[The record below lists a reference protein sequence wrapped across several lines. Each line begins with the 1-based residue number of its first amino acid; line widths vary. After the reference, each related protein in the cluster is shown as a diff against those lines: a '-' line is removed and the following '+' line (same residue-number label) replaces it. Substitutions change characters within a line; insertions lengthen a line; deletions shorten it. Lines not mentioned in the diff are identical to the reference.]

1 MQPFEK
7 RMPVKILCD
16 SFLTSGLGHVRRCEK
31 ILSFIEKLG
40 VEASLYLYKQN
51 DIGAFLEGVGSND
64 FLIAD
69 SYCLNSK
76 DFYLLKEK
84 AKSLMVIEDE
94 EHAKGFY
101 PKNTKI
107 MNFTLNALKHYSHV
121 SKDHYLGVGF
131 YPVDTRFIYDR
142 PINTENKEV
151 LITLGGSEQ
160 KILKEIVK
168 ILENKNVN
176 LHIISSYIPKNPP
189 KNTHYYSPLNPLEFS
204 SLMKFCAY
212 AISASGQT
220 LYELALSQTPS
231 LILPIASN
239 QIVQSQEFESLGIF
253 KQTSLKTLAKDFE
266 KLRIQKNQAW
276 AKTLAFGSELEGAL
290 RKFLEI

>member
-1 MQPFEK
+1 M
-7 RMPVKILCD
+7 
-16 SFLTSGLGHVRRCEK
+16 RRCEK

-40 VEASLYLYKQN
+40 VKAGLYLYQQN
-51 DIGAFLEGVGSND
+51 NISAFLEGVGNDD
-64 FLIAD
+64 FLITD

-84 AKSLMVIEDE
+84 AKSLMAIEDK

-107 MNFTLNALKHYSHV
+107 LNFTLNALKHYHHL
-121 SKDHYLGVGF
+121 SKDYQYYLGVGF
-131 YPVDTRFIYDR
+131 YPVDVRFIYER

-160 KILKEIVK
+160 KILKEVVK
-168 ILENKNVN
+168 ILENKGMR
-176 LHIISSYIPKNPP
+176 LHIISPYIPKNPP
-189 KNTHYYSPLNPLEFS
+189 KNTHYYSPLSPLEFS
-204 SLMKFCAY
+204 SLMKFCAC
-212 AISASGQT
+212 AISAAGQT

-231 LILPIASN
+231 LIIPIASN
-239 QIVQSQEFESLGIF
+239 QIIQSQEFENSGIF

-266 KLRIQKNQAW
+266 KLQIQKNQAW
-276 AKTLAFGSELEGAL
+276 AKNLTFGSELEGAL
-290 RKFLEI
+290 REFLEI

>member
-1 MQPFEK
+1 
-7 RMPVKILCD
+7 MPVKILCD
-16 SFLTSGLGHVRRCEK
+16 AFVTSGLGHVRRCEK

-40 VEASLYLYKQN
+40 VEASLYLHKQN
-51 DIGAFLEGVGSND
+51 DIGAFLEGVGGND

-131 YPVDTRFIYDR
+131 YPVDTRFIYDC

-176 LHIISSYIPKNPP
+176 LHIISSYIPKNSP
-189 KNTHYYSPLNPLEFS
+189 KNARYYSPLSPLEFS
-204 SLMKFCAY
+204 SLMKSCTY

-239 QIVQSQEFESLGIF
+239 QIVQSKEFESLGIF

-290 RKFLEI
+290 REFLEI

>member
-1 MQPFEK
+1 
-7 RMPVKILCD
+7 MPVKILCD

-40 VEASLYLYKQN
+40 VGASLYLYKQN
-51 DIGAFLEGVGSND
+51 DIGAFLEGVGGND

-131 YPVDTRFIYDR
+131 YPVDARFIYDR

-189 KNTHYYSPLNPLEFS
+189 KNARYYSPLSPLEFS
-204 SLMKFCAY
+204 SLMKSCTY

-239 QIVQSQEFESLGIF
+239 QIVQSKEFESLGIF

-266 KLRIQKNQAW
+266 KLQVQKNQAW
-276 AKTLAFGSELEGAL
+276 AKNLAFGSELEGAL
-290 RKFLEI
+290 REFLEI

>member
-1 MQPFEK
+1 MQPFKK

-16 SFLTSGLGHVRRCEK
+16 AFVTSGLGHVRRCEK

-40 VEASLYLYKQN
+40 VEASLYSHKQN
-51 DIGAFLEGVGSND
+51 DIGTFLEGVGGND
-64 FLIAD
+64 FLITD

-131 YPVDTRFIYDR
+131 YPVDARFVYER

-160 KILKEIVK
+160 KMLEEIVK

-176 LHIISSYIPKNPP
+176 LHIISPHTPKNPP
-189 KNTHYYSPLNPLEFS
+189 KNTRYYSPLSPLEFS
-204 SLMKFCAY
+204 SLMKFCAC
-212 AISASGQT
+212 AISAAGQT

-239 QIVQSQEFESLGIF
+239 QIVQSKEFESLGIF

-266 KLRIQKNQAW
+266 NLQIQKNQAW
-276 AKTLAFGSELEGAL
+276 AKTLTFGSELESAL
-290 RKFLEI
+290 REFLEI

>member
-1 MQPFEK
+1 
-7 RMPVKILCD
+7 MPVKILCD

-40 VEASLYLYKQN
+40 VEASLYLHKQDN
-51 DIGAFLEGVGSND
+51 ISTFLEGVGND
-64 FLIAD
+64 DLLITD
-69 SYCLNSK
+69 SYRLNSK

-107 MNFTLNALKHYSHV
+107 MNFTLNALKHYNHA

-131 YPVDTRFIYDR
+131 YPVDARFIYDR
-142 PINTENKEV
+142 PINTANKEV

-176 LHIISSYIPKNPP
+176 LHIISSYIPKNPS
-189 KNTHYYSPLNPLEFS
+189 KNARYYSPLNPLEFS
-204 SLMKFCAY
+204 SLMKFCAC
-212 AISASGQT
+212 AISAAGQT

-239 QIVQSQEFESLGIF
+239 QIVQSKEFESLGIF

-266 KLRIQKNQAW
+266 NLQIQKNQAW
-276 AKTLAFGSELEGAL
+276 AKNLAFGSELEGAL
-290 RKFLEI
+290 REFLEI

>member
-1 MQPFEK
+1 
-7 RMPVKILCD
+7 MPVKILCD
-16 SFLTSGLGHVRRCEK
+16 AFLTSGLGHVRRCEK

-51 DIGAFLEGVGSND
+51 DIGAFLEGVGGND

-69 SYCLNSK
+69 SYRLNSK

-107 MNFTLNALKHYSHV
+107 MNFTLNALKHYNHA

-189 KNTHYYSPLNPLEFS
+189 KNTRYYSPLNPLEFS

-239 QIVQSQEFESLGIF
+239 QIIQSKEFESLGIF

-290 RKFLEI
+290 REFLEI

>member
-1 MQPFEK
+1 
-7 RMPVKILCD
+7 MPVKILCD
-16 SFLTSGLGHVRRCEK
+16 AFVTSGLGHVRRCEK

-40 VEASLYLYKQN
+40 VKASLYLHKQDN
-51 DIGAFLEGVGSND
+51 INAFLEGVGGND

-107 MNFTLNALKHYSHV
+107 MNFTLNALKHYNHA

-176 LHIISSYIPKNPP
+176 LHIISPYIPKNPP
-189 KNTHYYSPLNPLEFS
+189 KNTHYYSPLSPLEFS
-204 SLMKFCAY
+204 SLMKFCAC

-239 QIVQSQEFESLGIF
+239 QIVQSKEFESLGIF

-266 KLRIQKNQAW
+266 KLRVQKNRAW
-276 AKTLAFGSELEGAL
+276 AKNLAFGSELEGAL
-290 RKFLEI
+290 REFLEI

>member
-16 SFLTSGLGHVRRCEK
+16 AFVTSGLGHVRRCEK
-31 ILSFIEKLG
+31 ILSFIEKLV
-40 VEASLYLYKQN
+40 VEASLYLHKQDN
-51 DIGAFLEGVGSND
+51 ISAFLEGVGNDD
-64 FLIAD
+64 FLITD

-107 MNFTLNALKHYSHV
+107 MNFTLNALKHYNHA

-131 YPVDTRFIYDR
+131 YPVDARFVYER

-160 KILKEIVK
+160 KTLKEIVK

-189 KNTHYYSPLNPLEFS
+189 KNTRYYSPLSPLEFS

-239 QIVQSQEFESLGIF
+239 QIIQSQEFESLGIF

-266 KLRIQKNQAW
+266 NLQIQKNQAW

-290 RKFLEI
+290 REFLEI

>member
-16 SFLTSGLGHVRRCEK
+16 AFVTSGLGHVRRCEK

-40 VEASLYLYKQN
+40 VEASLYLHKQDN
-51 DIGAFLEGVGSND
+51 ISTFLEGVGSDD

-94 EHAKGFY
+94 EHANGFY

-107 MNFTLNALKHYSHV
+107 MNFTLNALKHYNHA

-131 YPVDTRFIYDR
+131 YPVDTRFVYER

-160 KILKEIVK
+160 KTLKEIVK

-176 LHIISSYIPKNPP
+176 LHIISPYTPKNPP
-189 KNTHYYSPLNPLEFS
+189 KNTHYYSPLSPLEFS
-204 SLMKFCAY
+204 SLMKSCTC

-239 QIVQSQEFESLGIF
+239 QIIQSQEFENSGIF

-266 KLRIQKNQAW
+266 KLQIQKNQAW
-276 AKTLAFGSELEGAL
+276 AKTLAFGSELEDAL
-290 RKFLEI
+290 REFLEI

>member
-1 MQPFEK
+1 
-7 RMPVKILCD
+7 MPVKILCD
-16 SFLTSGLGHVRRCEK
+16 AFLTSGLGHVRRCEK

-40 VEASLYLYKQN
+40 IKADLYLHKQN
-51 DIGAFLEGVGSND
+51 NISVFLEGVGNDD

-69 SYCLNSK
+69 SYRLNSK

-84 AKSLMVIEDE
+84 AKSLMVIEDT

-107 MNFTLNALKHYSHV
+107 LNFTLNALKHYNHA

-131 YPVDTRFIYDR
+131 YPVDIRFVYER

-160 KILKEIVK
+160 KTLKEIVK

-176 LHIISSYIPKNPP
+176 LHIISPYTPKNPP

-204 SLMKFCAY
+204 SLMKFCAC
-212 AISASGQT
+212 AISAAGQT

-239 QIVQSQEFESLGIF
+239 QIIQSQEFENSGIF

-266 KLRIQKNQAW
+266 KLQEQKNQAW
-276 AKTLAFGSELEGAL
+276 AKNLVFGSELEGAL
-290 RKFLEI
+290 REFLEI

>member
-1 MQPFEK
+1 
-7 RMPVKILCD
+7 MPVKILCD
-16 SFLTSGLGHVRRCEK
+16 CFLTSGLGHVRRCEK
-31 ILSFIEKLG
+31 ILFFIEKLG
-40 VEASLYLYKQN
+40 VKADLYSHKQN
-51 DIGAFLEGVGSND
+51 NISAFLEGVGNDD

-107 MNFTLNALKHYSHV
+107 MNFTLNALKHYNHA

-131 YPVDTRFIYDR
+131 YPVDTRFVYDR

-160 KILKEIVK
+160 EMLKEIVK

-176 LHIISSYIPKNPP
+176 LHIISPYTPKNPP
-189 KNTHYYSPLNPLEFS
+189 KNTHYYSPLSPLEFS
-204 SLMKFCAY
+204 SLMKFCAC
-212 AISASGQT
+212 AISAAGQT

-239 QIVQSQEFESLGIF
+239 QILQSKEFESLGIF

-266 KLRIQKNQAW
+266 KLQIQKNQAW
-276 AKTLAFGSELEGAL
+276 AKNLVFGSELEGAL
-290 RKFLEI
+290 REFLEI

>member
-7 RMPVKILCD
+7 CMPVKILCD
-16 SFLTSGLGHVRRCEK
+16 CFLTSGLGHVRRCEK
-31 ILSFIEKLG
+31 ILFFIEKLG
-40 VEASLYLYKQN
+40 VKADLYSHKQN
-51 DIGAFLEGVGSND
+51 NISAFLEGVGNDD

-84 AKSLMVIEDE
+84 AKSLMVIEDT

-107 MNFTLNALKHYSHV
+107 LNFTLNALKHYNHA

-131 YPVDTRFIYDR
+131 YPVDTRFVYDR

-160 KILKEIVK
+160 EMLKEIVK

-176 LHIISSYIPKNPP
+176 LHIISPYTPKNSP
-189 KNTHYYSPLNPLEFS
+189 KNTHYYSPLSPLEFS
-204 SLMKFCAY
+204 SLMKFCAC
-212 AISASGQT
+212 AISAAGQT

-239 QIVQSQEFESLGIF
+239 QIIQSQEFENSGIF
-253 KQTSLKTLAKDFE
+253 KQTSLKTLARDFE
-266 KLRIQKNQAW
+266 KLQIQKNQAW
-276 AKTLAFGSELEGAL
+276 AKNLAFGNELEGAL
-290 RKFLEI
+290 REFLEI

>member
-1 MQPFEK
+1 
-7 RMPVKILCD
+7 MPVKILCD
-16 SFLTSGLGHVRRCEK
+16 CFLTSGLGHVRRCEK

-40 VEASLYLYKQN
+40 VKADLYLHKQDN
-51 DIGAFLEGVGSND
+51 MSTFLEGVGGND
-64 FLIAD
+64 FLITD

-84 AKSLMVIEDE
+84 AKSLMVIEDK

-107 MNFTLNALKHYSHV
+107 MNSTLNALKHYNHA

-131 YPVDTRFIYDR
+131 YPVDARFIYER

-176 LHIISSYIPKNPP
+176 LHIISPHTPKNPP
-189 KNTHYYSPLNPLEFS
+189 QNARYYSPLSPLEFS
-204 SLMKFCAY
+204 SLMKFCAC

-239 QIVQSQEFESLGIF
+239 QILQSQEFENSGIF

-266 KLRIQKNQAW
+266 NLQIQKNQAW
-276 AKTLAFGSELEGAL
+276 AKTLAFGSELEDAL
-290 RKFLEI
+290 REFLEI

>member
-1 MQPFEK
+1 
-7 RMPVKILCD
+7 MPVKILCD
-16 SFLTSGLGHVRRCEK
+16 SFVTSGLGHVRRCEK

-40 VEASLYLYKQN
+40 VKASLYLHKQDN
-51 DIGAFLEGVGSND
+51 INAFLEGVGGND

-107 MNFTLNALKHYSHV
+107 MNFTLNALKHYNHA

-131 YPVDTRFIYDR
+131 YPVDARFVYER

-176 LHIISSYIPKNPP
+176 LHIISPYTPKNPP
-189 KNTHYYSPLNPLEFS
+189 KNTRYYSPLSPLEFS
-204 SLMKFCAY
+204 SLMKFCACT
-212 AISASGQT
+212 ISAAGQT

-231 LILPIASN
+231 LIMPVASN
-239 QIVQSQEFESLGIF
+239 QIIQSQEFENSGIF

-266 KLRIQKNQAW
+266 KLQIQKNQAW
-276 AKTLAFGSELEGAL
+276 AKNLAFGSELEGAL
-290 RKFLEI
+290 REFLEI

>member
-1 MQPFEK
+1 
-7 RMPVKILCD
+7 MPVKILCD
-16 SFLTSGLGHVRRCEK
+16 AFVTSGLGHVRRCEK

-51 DIGAFLEGVGSND
+51 DISAFLEGVGNGD
-64 FLIAD
+64 FLITD

-84 AKSLMVIEDE
+84 AKSLMVIEDK

-131 YPVDTRFIYDR
+131 YPVDARFVYER

-176 LHIISSYIPKNPP
+176 LHIISPYTPKNPP

-204 SLMKFCAY
+204 SLMKSCAC
-212 AISASGQT
+212 AISAAGQT

-231 LILPIASN
+231 LIIPIVPN
-239 QIVQSQEFESLGIF
+239 QILQSKEFESLGIF

-266 KLRIQKNQAW
+266 KLQVQKNQAW
-276 AKTLAFGSELEGAL
+276 AKNLAFGSELEGVL
-290 RKFLEI
+290 REFLEI

>member
-1 MQPFEK
+1 
-7 RMPVKILCD
+7 MPVKILCD
-16 SFLTSGLGHVRRCEK
+16 LFLTSGLGHVRRCEK

-40 VEASLYLYKQN
+40 VEASLHLYKQN
-51 DIGAFLEGVGSND
+51 DISAFLEGVGNDD

-84 AKSLMVIEDE
+84 AKSLMVIEDK

-107 MNFTLNALKHYSHV
+107 MNFTLNALKHYNHA

-131 YPVDTRFIYDR
+131 YPVDARFVYER
-142 PINTENKEV
+142 SINTENKEV

-176 LHIISSYIPKNPP
+176 LHIISPYTPKNPP
-189 KNTHYYSPLNPLEFS
+189 KNTRYYSPLSPLEFS
-204 SLMKFCAY
+204 SLMKFCAC
-212 AISASGQT
+212 AISAAGQT

-239 QIVQSQEFESLGIF
+239 QIIQSQEFENSGIF
-253 KQTSLKTLAKDFE
+253 KQTSLKTLARDFE
-266 KLRIQKNQAW
+266 KLQTQKNQAW
-276 AKTLAFGSELEGAL
+276 AKNLAFGSELEGAL
-290 RKFLEI
+290 REFLEI

>member
-1 MQPFEK
+1 
-7 RMPVKILCD
+7 MPVKILCD
-16 SFLTSGLGHVRRCEK
+16 AFVTSGLGHVRRCEK

-40 VEASLYLYKQN
+40 VKASLYLHKQN
-51 DIGAFLEGVGSND
+51 NISAFLEGVGNDD
-64 FLIAD
+64 FLITD

-107 MNFTLNALKHYSHV
+107 MNFTLNALKHYNHA

-131 YPVDTRFIYDR
+131 YPVDARFIYER
-142 PINTENKEV
+142 PINTANKEV

-160 KILKEIVK
+160 KTLKEIVK

-189 KNTHYYSPLNPLEFS
+189 KNTHYYSPLSPLEFS
-204 SLMKFCAY
+204 SLMKSCTC

-239 QIVQSQEFESLGIF
+239 QIIQSQEFENSGIF

-266 KLRIQKNQAW
+266 KLQIQKNQAW
-276 AKTLAFGSELEGAL
+276 AKNLAFGSELESAL
-290 RKFLEI
+290 REFLEI

>member
-1 MQPFEK
+1 
-7 RMPVKILCD
+7 MPVKILCD
-16 SFLTSGLGHVRRCEK
+16 AFLTSGLGHVRRCEK

-40 VEASLYLYKQN
+40 VEASLYLHKQDN
-51 DIGAFLEGVGSND
+51 IGAFLEGVGGND

-131 YPVDTRFIYDR
+131 YPVDARFVYER

-160 KILKEIVK
+160 KMLEEIVK

-189 KNTHYYSPLNPLEFS
+189 KNTRYYSPLSPLEFS
-204 SLMKFCAY
+204 SLMKFCAC

-239 QIVQSQEFESLGIF
+239 QIIQSKEFESLGIF

-266 KLRIQKNQAW
+266 NLQIQKNQAW
-276 AKTLAFGSELEGAL
+276 AKTLAFGSELESAL
-290 RKFLEI
+290 REFLEI

>member
-1 MQPFEK
+1 
-7 RMPVKILCD
+7 MPVKILCD
-16 SFLTSGLGHVRRCEK
+16 CFLTSGLGHVRRCEK
-31 ILSFIEKLG
+31 ILSFIERLG
-40 VEASLYLYKQN
+40 VKADLYSHKQN
-51 DIGAFLEGVGSND
+51 NISTFLEGVGNDD
-64 FLIAD
+64 FLITD
-69 SYCLNSK
+69 SYRLNSK

-84 AKSLMVIEDE
+84 AKSLMVIEDK

-107 MNFTLNALKHYSHV
+107 MNFTLNALKHYNHA

-131 YPVDTRFIYDR
+131 YPVDIRFVYER

-160 KILKEIVK
+160 KTLKEIVK

-176 LHIISSYIPKNPP
+176 LHIISPHAPKNPP

-204 SLMKFCAY
+204 SLMKSCAC

-239 QIVQSQEFESLGIF
+239 QILQSQEFESLGIF

-266 KLRIQKNQAW
+266 KLQIQKNQAW
-276 AKTLAFGSELEGAL
+276 AKTLAFGSELESAL
-290 RKFLEI
+290 REFLEI

>member
-1 MQPFEK
+1 
-7 RMPVKILCD
+7 MPVKILCD
-16 SFLTSGLGHVRRCEK
+16 LFLTSGLGHVRRCEK

-40 VEASLYLYKQN
+40 VEASLHLYKQN
-51 DIGAFLEGVGSND
+51 DISAFLEGVGNDD

-84 AKSLMVIEDE
+84 AKSLMVIEDK

-107 MNFTLNALKHYSHV
+107 LNFTLNALKHYNHA

-131 YPVDTRFIYDR
+131 YPVDARFVYER
-142 PINTENKEV
+142 PINTTNKEV

-176 LHIISSYIPKNPP
+176 LHIISPYTPKNPP

-204 SLMKFCAY
+204 SLMRFCAC
-212 AISASGQT
+212 AISAAGQT

-239 QIVQSQEFESLGIF
+239 QIIQSQEFENSGIF
-253 KQTSLKTLAKDFE
+253 KQTSLKTLDKDFE
-266 KLRIQKNQAW
+266 KLQIQKNQSW
-276 AKTLAFGSELEGAL
+276 AKNLAFGSELEGAL
-290 RKFLEI
+290 REFLEI

>member
-1 MQPFEK
+1 
-7 RMPVKILCD
+7 MPVKILCD

-40 VEASLYLYKQN
+40 VEASLYLHKQDN
-51 DIGAFLEGVGSND
+51 ISAFLEGIGNDD
-64 FLIAD
+64 FLITD

-107 MNFTLNALKHYSHV
+107 MNFTLNALKHYNHA

-160 KILKEIVK
+160 KMLKEIVK

-176 LHIISSYIPKNPP
+176 LHIISPYTPKNPP

-204 SLMKFCAY
+204 SLMKSCAY
-212 AISASGQT
+212 AISAAGQT

-239 QIVQSQEFESLGIF
+239 QIIQSQEFENSGIF

-266 KLRIQKNQAW
+266 NLQIQKNQAW
-276 AKTLAFGSELEGAL
+276 AKTLAFGSELESAL
-290 RKFLEI
+290 REFLEI

>member
-16 SFLTSGLGHVRRCEK
+16 CFLTSGLGHVRRCEK

-40 VEASLYLYKQN
+40 VKADLYSHKQN
-51 DIGAFLEGVGSND
+51 NISAFLEGVGGND

-107 MNFTLNALKHYSHV
+107 MNFTLNALKHYNHA

-131 YPVDTRFIYDR
+131 YPVDSRFVYER

-160 KILKEIVK
+160 KILEEIVK

-176 LHIISSYIPKNPP
+176 LHIISPYTPKNPP
-189 KNTHYYSPLNPLEFS
+189 KNTRYYSPLSPLEFS
-204 SLMKFCAY
+204 SLMKSCAC
-212 AISASGQT
+212 AISAAGQT

-239 QIVQSQEFESLGIF
+239 QIIQSKEFESLGIF

-266 KLRIQKNQAW
+266 KLQIQKNQAW
-276 AKTLAFGSELEGAL
+276 AKTLSFGSELESAL
-290 RKFLEI
+290 REFLEI

>member
-16 SFLTSGLGHVRRCEK
+16 AFLTSGLGHVRRGEK

-40 VEASLYLYKQN
+40 VEADLYLHKQN
-51 DIGAFLEGVGSND
+51 NISAFLEGVGND
-64 FLIAD
+64 DLLITD
-69 SYCLNSK
+69 SYRLNSK

-84 AKSLMVIEDE
+84 AKSLMVIEDT

-107 MNFTLNALKHYSHV
+107 LNFTLNALKHYNHA

-131 YPVDTRFIYDR
+131 YPVDARFIYER

-160 KILKEIVK
+160 KTLKEIVK

-176 LHIISSYIPKNPP
+176 LHIISPYTPKNPP

-204 SLMKFCAY
+204 SLMKSCAC
-212 AISASGQT
+212 AISAAGQT

-239 QIVQSQEFESLGIF
+239 QIIQSQEFENSGIF
-253 KQTSLKTLAKDFE
+253 KQTSLKTLARDFE
-266 KLRIQKNQAW
+266 KLQIQKNQAW

-290 RKFLEI
+290 REFLEI

>member
-1 MQPFEK
+1 
-7 RMPVKILCD
+7 MPVKILCD

>member
-16 SFLTSGLGHVRRCEK
+16 CFLTSGLGHVRRCEK
-31 ILSFIEKLG
+31 ILFFIEKLG
-40 VEASLYLYKQN
+40 IKADLYSHKQN
-51 DIGAFLEGVGSND
+51 NISAFLEGVGNDD
-64 FLIAD
+64 FLITD
-69 SYCLNSK
+69 SYRLNSK

-84 AKSLMVIEDE
+84 AKSLMVIEDK

-107 MNFTLNALKHYSHV
+107 LNFTLNALKHYNHA

-131 YPVDTRFIYDR
+131 YPVDARFIYDR

-160 KILKEIVK
+160 KTLKEIVK
-168 ILENKNVN
+168 ILENKGMH
-176 LHIISSYIPKNPP
+176 LHIISPYIPKNPP

-204 SLMKFCAY
+204 SLMKFCAC
-212 AISASGQT
+212 AISAAGQT

-231 LILPIASN
+231 LIIPIASN
-239 QIVQSQEFESLGIF
+239 QIIQSQEFENSGIF
-253 KQTSLKTLAKDFE
+253 KQTSLKTLARDFE
-266 KLRIQKNQAW
+266 KLQIQKNQAW

-290 RKFLEI
+290 REFLEI

>member
-1 MQPFEK
+1 
-7 RMPVKILCD
+7 MPVKILCD
-16 SFLTSGLGHVRRCEK
+16 AFVTSGLGHVRRCEK

-40 VEASLYLYKQN
+40 VEASLYLHKQN
-51 DIGAFLEGVGSND
+51 NISAFLEGVGNDD
-64 FLIAD
+64 FLIID

-84 AKSLMVIEDE
+84 AKSLMVIEDT

-107 MNFTLNALKHYSHV
+107 MNFTLNALKHYNHA

-131 YPVDTRFIYDR
+131 YPVDARFVYER
-142 PINTENKEV
+142 PINTANKEV

-160 KILKEIVK
+160 KMLKEIVK

-176 LHIISSYIPKNPP
+176 LHIISPHIPKNPP

-204 SLMKFCAY
+204 SLMKFCAC
-212 AISASGQT
+212 AISAAGQT

-231 LILPIASN
+231 LIIPIASN
-239 QIVQSQEFESLGIF
+239 QIIQSQEFENSGIF

-266 KLRIQKNQAW
+266 NLQIQKNQAW
-276 AKTLAFGSELEGAL
+276 AKNLAFGSELEGAL
-290 RKFLEI
+290 REFLEI

>member
-1 MQPFEK
+1 
-7 RMPVKILCD
+7 MPVKILCD
-16 SFLTSGLGHVRRCEK
+16 AFVTSGLGHVRRCEK

-40 VEASLYLYKQN
+40 VEASLYLHKQDN
-51 DIGAFLEGVGSND
+51 INAFLEGVGNDD

-189 KNTHYYSPLNPLEFS
+189 KNARYYSPLSPLEFS
-204 SLMKFCAY
+204 SLMRSCAC

-239 QIVQSQEFESLGIF
+239 QIVQSKEFESLGIF

-276 AKTLAFGSELEGAL
+276 AKNLTFGSELEGAL
-290 RKFLEI
+290 REFLEI

>member
-1 MQPFEK
+1 
-7 RMPVKILCD
+7 MPVKILCD
-16 SFLTSGLGHVRRCEK
+16 AFVTSGLGHVRRCEK

-40 VEASLYLYKQN
+40 VKASLYLHKQDN
-51 DIGAFLEGVGSND
+51 INAFLEGVGGND

-107 MNFTLNALKHYSHV
+107 MNFTLNALKHYNHA

-131 YPVDTRFIYDR
+131 YPVDARFIYDR

-189 KNTHYYSPLNPLEFS
+189 KNARYYSPLSPLEFS
-204 SLMKFCAY
+204 SLMKSCAY

-239 QIVQSQEFESLGIF
+239 QIVQSKEFESLGIF

-290 RKFLEI
+290 REFLEI

>member
-1 MQPFEK
+1 
-7 RMPVKILCD
+7 MPVKILCD
-16 SFLTSGLGHVRRCEK
+16 AFVTSGLGHVRRCEK
-31 ILSFIEKLG
+31 ILSFIERLG
-40 VEASLYLYKQN
+40 VEASLYLHKQN
-51 DIGAFLEGVGSND
+51 DISAFLEGVGND
-64 FLIAD
+64 DLLIAD

-84 AKSLMVIEDE
+84 AKSLMVIEDK

-107 MNFTLNALKHYSHV
+107 MNFTLNALKHYNHA

-131 YPVDTRFIYDR
+131 YPVDIRFVYER

-176 LHIISSYIPKNPP
+176 LHIISPYTPKNPP

-204 SLMKFCAY
+204 SLMKSCAC

-231 LILPIASN
+231 LILPITSN
-239 QIVQSQEFESLGIF
+239 QIIQSQEFENSGIF
-253 KQTSLKTLAKDFE
+253 KQTSLKTLARDFE
-266 KLRIQKNQAW
+266 KLQIQKNQAW
-276 AKTLAFGSELEGAL
+276 AKNLAFGSELEGAL
-290 RKFLEI
+290 REFLEI

>member
-1 MQPFEK
+1 
-7 RMPVKILCD
+7 MPVKILCD

-40 VEASLYLYKQN
+40 IKADLYLHKQN
-51 DIGAFLEGVGSND
+51 NISTFLEGVGND
-64 FLIAD
+64 DLLIAD

-94 EHAKGFY
+94 EHANGFY

-107 MNFTLNALKHYSHV
+107 MNFTLNALKHYNHA

-131 YPVDTRFIYDR
+131 YPVDIRFVYER

-176 LHIISSYIPKNPP
+176 LHIISPYTPKNPP
-189 KNTHYYSPLNPLEFS
+189 KNTHYYSPLSPLEFS
-204 SLMKFCAY
+204 SLMKFCTC
-212 AISASGQT
+212 AISAAGQT

-239 QIVQSQEFESLGIF
+239 QIIQSQEFESLGIF

-266 KLRIQKNQAW
+266 KLQIQKNQAW
-276 AKTLAFGSELEGAL
+276 AKTLVFGSELEGAL
-290 RKFLEI
+290 REFLEI

>member
-16 SFLTSGLGHVRRCEK
+16 SFVTSGLGHVRRCEK

-40 VEASLYLYKQN
+40 VEASFHLYKQN
-51 DIGAFLEGVGSND
+51 DISAFLEGVGNDD

-84 AKSLMVIEDE
+84 AKSLMVIEDK

-107 MNFTLNALKHYSHV
+107 MNFTLNALKHYNHA

-131 YPVDTRFIYDR
+131 YPVDARFIYER
-142 PINTENKEV
+142 PINTANKEV

-176 LHIISSYIPKNPP
+176 LHIISPYTPKNPP

-204 SLMKFCAY
+204 SLMKFCAC
-212 AISASGQT
+212 AISAAGQT

-239 QIVQSQEFESLGIF
+239 QILQSQEFENSGIF

-266 KLRIQKNQAW
+266 NLQIQKNQAW
-276 AKTLAFGSELEGAL
+276 AKTLVFGSELEDAL
-290 RKFLEI
+290 REFLEI

>member
-1 MQPFEK
+1 
-7 RMPVKILCD
+7 MPVKILCD
-16 SFLTSGLGHVRRCEK
+16 CFLTSGLGHVRRCEK
-31 ILSFIEKLG
+31 ILSLIEKLG
-40 VEASLYLYKQN
+40 VKADLYLHKQN
-51 DIGAFLEGVGSND
+51 NISAFLEGVGNDD
-64 FLIAD
+64 FLIID
-69 SYCLNSK
+69 SYRLNSK

-84 AKSLMVIEDE
+84 AKSLMVIEDT

-131 YPVDTRFIYDR
+131 YPVDIRFIYDR

-160 KILKEIVK
+160 KTLEEIVK

-176 LHIISSYIPKNPP
+176 LHIISPYTPKNPP

-204 SLMKFCAY
+204 SLMKSCAC
-212 AISASGQT
+212 AISAAGQT

-231 LILPIASN
+231 LIIPIASN
-239 QIVQSQEFESLGIF
+239 QIIQSQEFENSGIF
-253 KQTSLKTLAKDFE
+253 KQTSLKTLARDFE
-266 KLRIQKNQAW
+266 KLQIQKNQAW
-276 AKTLAFGSELEGAL
+276 AKNLAFGSELEGAL
-290 RKFLEI
+290 REFLEI

>member
-16 SFLTSGLGHVRRCEK
+16 SFVTSGLGHVRRCEK

-40 VEASLYLYKQN
+40 IKADLYLHKQN
-51 DIGAFLEGVGSND
+51 NISAFLESVGNDD
-64 FLIAD
+64 FLITD
-69 SYCLNSK
+69 SYRLNSK

-84 AKSLMVIEDE
+84 AKSLMVVEDK

-107 MNFTLNALKHYSHV
+107 MNFTLNALKHYNHA

-131 YPVDTRFIYDR
+131 YPVDIRFVYER

-160 KILKEIVK
+160 EMLKEIVK

-176 LHIISSYIPKNPP
+176 LHIISPYIPKNPP

-204 SLMKFCAY
+204 SLMKSCAC

-239 QIVQSQEFESLGIF
+239 QILQSKEFESLGIF
-253 KQTSLKTLAKDFE
+253 KQTSLKTLARDFE

-276 AKTLAFGSELEGAL
+276 AKNLAFGSELEGAL
-290 RKFLEI
+290 REFLEI

>member
-1 MQPFEK
+1 
-7 RMPVKILCD
+7 MPVKILCD

-40 VEASLYLYKQN
+40 VEASLYSHKQN
-51 DIGAFLEGVGSND
+51 NISAFLEGVGNDD
-64 FLIAD
+64 FLITD

-84 AKSLMVIEDE
+84 AKSLMVIEDK

-107 MNFTLNALKHYSHV
+107 MNFTLNALKHYNHA

-131 YPVDTRFIYDR
+131 YPVDARFVYER

-160 KILKEIVK
+160 KTLKEIVK

-176 LHIISSYIPKNPP
+176 LHIISPYTPKNPP

-204 SLMKFCAY
+204 SLMKFCAC
-212 AISASGQT
+212 AISAAGQT

-239 QIVQSQEFESLGIF
+239 QILQSQEFENSGIF

-266 KLRIQKNQAW
+266 RLQIQKNRAW
-276 AKTLAFGSELEGAL
+276 AKTLTFGSELESAL
-290 RKFLEI
+290 REFLEI

>member
-1 MQPFEK
+1 M
-7 RMPVKILCD
+7 
-16 SFLTSGLGHVRRCEK
+16 RRCEK
-31 ILSFIEKLG
+31 ILSCIEKLG
-40 VEASLYLYKQN
+40 VKADLYLYKHN
-51 DIGAFLEGVGSND
+51 NISAFLEGVGNDD
-64 FLIAD
+64 FLITD

-84 AKSLMVIEDE
+84 AKSLMVIEDK

-107 MNFTLNALKHYSHV
+107 MNFTLNASKHYHYL
-121 SKDHYLGVGF
+121 SKDYQYYLGVGF
-131 YPVDTRFIYDR
+131 YPVDIRFVYER

-160 KILKEIVK
+160 KTLKEIVK

-176 LHIISSYIPKNPP
+176 LHIISPYTPKNPP
-189 KNTHYYSPLNPLEFS
+189 KNTHYYSPLSPLEFS
-204 SLMKFCAY
+204 SLMKFCAC
-212 AISASGQT
+212 AISAAGQT

-231 LILPIASN
+231 LIIPIASN
-239 QIVQSQEFESLGIF
+239 QIIQSQEFESLGIF

-266 KLRIQKNQAW
+266 KLQIQKNQAW
-276 AKTLAFGSELEGAL
+276 AKNLAFGSELEGAL
-290 RKFLEI
+290 REFLEI

>member
-1 MQPFEK
+1 
-7 RMPVKILCD
+7 MPVKILCD

-40 VEASLYLYKQN
+40 IKADLYLYKHN
-51 DIGAFLEGVGSND
+51 DIGAFLEGVGND
-64 FLIAD
+64 DLLITD
-69 SYCLNSK
+69 SYRLNSK

-107 MNFTLNALKHYSHV
+107 MNFTLNALKHYNHA

-160 KILKEIVK
+160 EMLKEIVK

-176 LHIISSYIPKNPP
+176 LHIISPYIPKNPP
-189 KNTHYYSPLNPLEFS
+189 KNARYYSPLSPLEFS
-204 SLMKFCAY
+204 SLMKFCAC
-212 AISASGQT
+212 AISAAGQT

-239 QIVQSQEFESLGIF
+239 QILQSQEFENSGIF
-253 KQTSLKTLAKDFE
+253 KQTSLKTLARDFE
-266 KLRIQKNQAW
+266 KLQIQKNQAW
-276 AKTLAFGSELEGAL
+276 AKNLAFGSELEGAL
-290 RKFLEI
+290 REFLEI

>member
-1 MQPFEK
+1 
-7 RMPVKILCD
+7 MPVKILCD
-16 SFLTSGLGHVRRCEK
+16 AFVTSGLGHVRRCEK

-40 VEASLYLYKQN
+40 VEASLYLHKQDN
-51 DIGAFLEGVGSND
+51 IGAFLEGVGGND

-107 MNFTLNALKHYSHV
+107 MNFTLNALKHYNHA

-131 YPVDTRFIYDR
+131 YPVDACFIYDR

-160 KILKEIVK
+160 KTLKEIVK

-176 LHIISSYIPKNPP
+176 LHIISPYIPKNPP
-189 KNTHYYSPLNPLEFS
+189 KNTRYYSPLNPLEFS
-204 SLMKFCAY
+204 SLMKFCTC
-212 AISASGQT
+212 AISAAGQT

-239 QIVQSQEFESLGIF
+239 QIVQSKEFESLGIF

-266 KLRIQKNQAW
+266 KLQIQKNQAW
-276 AKTLAFGSELEGAL
+276 AKTLAFGSELESAL
-290 RKFLEI
+290 REFLEI

>member
-1 MQPFEK
+1 
-7 RMPVKILCD
+7 MPVKILCD
-16 SFLTSGLGHVRRCEK
+16 LFLTSGLGHVRRCEK

-40 VEASLYLYKQN
+40 VEASLHLYKQN
-51 DIGAFLEGVGSND
+51 DISAFLEGVGNDD

-84 AKSLMVIEDE
+84 AKSLMVIEDK

-107 MNFTLNALKHYSHV
+107 LNFTLNALKHYNHA

-131 YPVDTRFIYDR
+131 YPVDARFVYER

-176 LHIISSYIPKNPP
+176 LHIISPYTPKNPP

-204 SLMKFCAY
+204 SLMRFCAC
-212 AISASGQT
+212 AISAAGQT

-239 QIVQSQEFESLGIF
+239 QIIQSQEFENSGIF
-253 KQTSLKTLAKDFE
+253 KQTSLKTLDKDFE
-266 KLRIQKNQAW
+266 KLQIQKNQSW
-276 AKTLAFGSELEGAL
+276 AKNLAFGSELEGAL
-290 RKFLEI
+290 REFLEI

>member
-1 MQPFEK
+1 
-7 RMPVKILCD
+7 MPVKILCD

-40 VEASLYLYKQN
+40 VKADLYLYKQN
-51 DIGAFLEGVGSND
+51 NISAFLEGVGND
-64 FLIAD
+64 DLLIAD

-107 MNFTLNALKHYSHV
+107 MNFTLNALKHYNHA

-131 YPVDTRFIYDR
+131 YPVDTRFVYDR

-160 KILKEIVK
+160 KMLKEIVK

-176 LHIISSYIPKNPP
+176 LHIISPYTPKNPP

-204 SLMKFCAY
+204 SLMKSCAC
-212 AISASGQT
+212 AISAAGQT

-239 QIVQSQEFESLGIF
+239 QIIQSQEFESLGIF
-253 KQTSLKTLAKDFE
+253 KQTSLKTLARDFE
-266 KLRIQKNQAW
+266 NLQIQKNQAW
-276 AKTLAFGSELEGAL
+276 AKNLAFGSELESAL
-290 RKFLEI
+290 REFLEI